1 MQIFTKIQNLSSPH
15 YVNKVFF
22 QSLLLATPTC
32 SVQKKKVS
40 MENTDATVNLLES
53 LGFNIHVKKPI
64 LEPT

>member
-40 MENTDATVNLLES
+40 MENTDATVNLLE
-53 LGFNIHVKKPI
+53 
-64 LEPT
+64 